1 MVSCVA
7 LILCCVCKGIHGTF
21 RFRGKRTAR
30 AVTAVALAV
39 TFLGNNN
46 MEKEE
51 NKYHESEI
59 ERKIS

>member
-1 MVSCVA
+1 
-7 LILCCVCKGIHGTF
+7 
-21 RFRGKRTAR
+21 
-30 AVTAVALAV
+30 VTAVALAV